1 MADKE
6 MVAGSKKQLQQQKK
20 DAKEAIDKSI
30 DEALQAVDKDESP
43 FVKQMKEAIDLNHDG
58 VIQKSI
64 SFATILSIY

>member
-30 DEALQAVDKDESP
+30 DEALQA
-43 FVKQMKEAIDLNHDG
+43 EASFDG
-58 VIQKSI
+58 VLHASWHARQLDRDEDRRLARAPK
-64 SFATILSIY
+64 